1 MLADQDV
8 SLDAGGNVSIEAAQ
22 NSSSSSS
29 FNETKKSGLM
39 SGGGLSVTIGKQS
52 QSLDEAQKQST
63 AAGSTVGSVGGNV
76 SITAGKTYTQTG
88 SDVLTPAGDIDI
100 TAQRVDINEARET
113 GSQSTEQTF
122 KQSGLTVAVT
132 SPVISSLQT
141 AQSQLQA
148 AGNTQSSRMQLL
160 ATANAAF
167 NLKQGAD
174 ALKAGQGKAD
184 GNAADQAGGIGISAS
199 VGSSSSQSK
208 QSSSSD
214 SARGST
220 IKAGGNITIKAIG
233 AGEDSDLTIQGS
245 TVEAGGKTTLKADDE
260 VRLLAAANTTQ
271 EDSRQSSK
279 SGSVGV
285 TMQLGTGGAQMGV
298 TASASRGT
306 GRGAGN
312 GTTYTNSQVE
322 GQTVHIESGGD
333 TTLKGAVVKGDRVT
347 ATVGGSLTV
356 ESLQDTSQYDEKSQ
370 QVGGSVTIGPA
381 SGALTTTDLHNRAS
395 FEAQSVS
402 VAVGTSG
409 GKVTPG
415 GVGFGLDKGSASS
428 VTTAGISGVAGNTA
442 ARTGD
447 KETGIGQIFNKE
459 QAQQEVAAQVA
470 ITQEFGKQASMA
482 VGDYAGSQKA
492 TLSQQANKPTQ
503 KPTPTKKHNCKP
515 KRPSGDLPPPSC
527 IRFASGPTLS
537 IQARG
542 EMR

>member
-1 MLADQDV
+1 MKA
-8 SLDAGGNVSIEAAQ
+8 
-22 NSSSSSS
+22 
-29 FNETKKSGLM
+29 
-39 SGGGLSVTIGKQS
+39 
-52 QSLDEAQKQST
+52 
-63 AAGSTVGSVGGNV
+63 
-76 SITAGKTYTQTG
+76 
-88 SDVLTPAGDIDI
+88 
-100 TAQRVDINEARET
+100 
-113 GSQSTEQTF
+113 
-122 KQSGLTVAVT
+122 
-132 SPVISSLQT
+132 
-141 AQSQLQA
+141 
-148 AGNTQSSRMQLL
+148 L
-160 ATANAAF
+160 ATANAAM

-174 ALKAGQGKAD
+174 AIQAGQAKEG
-184 GNAADQAGGIGISAS
+184 GNAADQVGGIGISAS
-199 VGSSSSQSK
+199 VGSSSSRSE
-208 QSSSSD
+208 QSSRAD
-214 SARGST
+214 NARGSAVS
-220 IKAGGNITIKAIG
+220 AGGNISIQAKG

-245 TVEAGGKTTLKADDE
+245 TVKAGGQTTLKADDE

-285 TMQLGTGGAQMGV
+285 TMQLGAGGAQMGV

-381 SGALTTTDLHNRAS
+381 SGASLSLGKTKINSDFTSVNEQSAIRAGDGGFAVNVAGNTTLTGGQITSTQAAIDNNQNSFQTGGTLTTTDLHNRAS

-409 GKVTPG
+409 GKVAPG
-415 GVGFGLDKGSASS
+415 GVGFGSDKGSASS

-470 ITQEFGKQASMA
+470 ITQEFGKQASKA
-482 VGDYAGSQKA
+482 VGDYAGCSVGSRHSLSVRAAA
-492 TLSQQANKPTQ
+492 TLADDQHQPRYG
-503 KPTPTKKHNCKP
+503 P
-515 KRPSGDLPPPSC
+515 KCPICTSLISTIYVD
-527 IRFASGPTLS
+527 TLFVHKS
-537 IQARG
+537 LQVRILQLVELIDQRQISL
-542 EMR
+542 

>member
-1 MLADQDV
+1 V
-8 SLDAGGNVSIEAAQ
+8 P
-22 NSSSSSS
+22 
-29 FNETKKSGLM
+29 
-39 SGGGLSVTIGKQS
+39 
-52 QSLDEAQKQST
+52 QK
-63 AAGSTVGSVGGNV
+63 
-76 SITAGKTYTQTG
+76 
-88 SDVLTPAGDIDI
+88 ID
-100 TAQRVDINEARET
+100 T
-113 GSQSTEQTF
+113 TF
-122 KQSGLTVAVT
+122 K
-132 SPVISSLQT
+132 
-141 AQSQLQA
+141 
-148 AGNTQSSRMQLL
+148 
-160 ATANAAF
+160 
-167 NLKQGAD
+167 
-174 ALKAGQGKAD
+174 
-184 GNAADQAGGIGISAS
+184 
-199 VGSSSSQSK
+199 GS
-208 QSSSSD
+208 
-214 SARGST
+214 
-220 IKAGGNITIKAIG
+220 
-233 AGEDSDLTIQGS
+233 
-245 TVEAGGKTTLKADDE
+245 
-260 VRLLAAANTTQ
+260 
-271 EDSRQSSK
+271 
-279 SGSVGV
+279 
-285 TMQLGTGGAQMGV
+285 
-298 TASASRGT
+298 
-306 GRGAGN
+306 
-312 GTTYTNSQVE
+312 
-322 GQTVHIESGGD
+322 
-333 TTLKGAVVKGDRVT
+333 VVKGDRVT

-381 SGALTTTDLHNRAS
+381 SGTLTTTDLHNRAS

-470 ITQEFGKQASMA
+470 ITQEFGKQASKA